1 MSVSV
6 SFVLCIFFFFFFFFF
21 FLMCRRPPRSTL
33 FPYTTLFRSDFAMK
47 PSRIVI
53 EQFLAGPGAILGA
66 FRSALVSTI
75 GQLQRRTVGRAGVV
89 VLALLVATAPYI
101 LFFDPV

>member
-1 MSVSV
+1 
-6 SFVLCIFFFFFFFFF
+6 
-21 FLMCRRPPRSTL
+21 
-33 FPYTTLFRSDFAMK
+33 MK

-101 LFFDPV
+101 LFFDPVDYWPRRGHEIGRASCRERV